1 MAQRLL
7 RIVVSTDDR
16 ERLREIVE
24 EHAEEIAL
32 LTPVPDGSLVG
43 EVIVPAEGN
52 EPLLDALT
60 SAFESEEHFRLMLL
74 PLAATLPRPRD
85 EDEEEEESTEGAKAE
100 AGAGGGSQGLE
111 SVSAPGEPIGGP
123 TGEEAKEA
131 EEQDTAP
138 SRISR
143 EELYDQILDLSE
155 LSLHHLLMV
164 GLSAV
169 VASVGLLQ
177 DSSAVVVGAM
187 VIAPLIGPNMGLAL
201 SATLGDLALGRE
213 AIRTGLAGIA
223 VAFVISVS
231 WGVLAEVDPT
241 GEELIRATQVG
252 YQEIALALAAGGA
265 GALSVSRGT
274 ATALVGVMVAVA
286 LLPPL
291 VAAGLL
297 LGSGF
302 VAGAAGGATVVAANV
317 ICINLA
323 GVVTFL
329 AQGVRPRTWWDENR
343 ARTATRVALVVWVLL
358 LHAMMVVIQQ
368 AGTGG

>member
-60 SAFESEEHFRLMLL
+60 SAFESEDHFRLMLL

-85 EDEEEEESTEGAKAE
+85 EDEEEESTEGAEAE
-100 AGAGGGSQGLE
+100 ADAGGGPQGLE

-123 TGEEAKEA
+123 TGAEA
-131 EEQDTAP
+131 EEAEEPEKAP

-201 SATLGDLALGRE
+201 SATLGDVDLGRE
-213 AIRTGLAGIA
+213 AIRTGVAGIA

-343 ARTATRVALVVWVLL
+343 ARTATRIALVVWVLL
-358 LHAMMVVIQQ
+358 LLAMMVVIQQ